1 MQKLQTAMCVSVHL
15 IDWYFATLWSRV
27 LELCAFIM
35 SSSWAK
41 LCADAEAKPLQALLS
56 GNYIIGGI
64 LVRFE
69 FLCAVQ
75 NQLHAFCASQ

>member
-1 MQKLQTAMCVSVHL
+1 
-15 IDWYFATLWSRV
+15 
-27 LELCAFIM
+27 M

-69 FLCAVQ
+69 FLCRAKSVARILRFPM
-75 NQLHAFCASQ
+75 NPQLS